1 MLPIPVIAIFDI
13 GKTNKKFFLFSE
25 QYEIVGEESIQFL
38 EITDEDGFP
47 CDDLQKLTEWIHH
60 IIEKYIQ
67 SNKYCIKAINFSGY
81 GASWVHIGDDGK
93 PVAPLYNY
101 LKPFPDDLKN
111 QFYNNYG
118 GEKNISLA
126 TASPVLGNLNS
137 GMLLYYLRYKK
148 PVIFDQIK
156 FSLHLPQYL
165 SYLVTE
171 KYFSDITSIGCHTIL
186 WNFNQHNYHS
196 WVARENILPKLA
208 PIKSPDSVFSVAIQ
222 SNEIQ
227 AGIGI
232 HDSSSALIPY
242 LVHSKEPFVL
252 ISTGTW
258 CISLH
263 PFNQDPLTEDELD
276 HDCMFYI
283 NYKGYPVKTSRL
295 FAGMEHEKQVE
306 RLAKHFGLSKEYY
319 KEISYNSSIIN
330 VMNEDAPIYDSSM
343 QHSVFSFRKL
353 DDFPDY
359 ETAYHQLMFDIIQ
372 EQQFST
378 SLVMKTKPVG
388 KIFVDGGF
396 AHNTV
401 FMHFLANA
409 FPDREVFAA
418 EVSEA
423 SAIGAAMAIHKHW
436 NAKLIPENMVKL
448 KRYFSS

>member
-25 QYEIVGEESIQFL
+25 QYEIVSEESVQFP
-38 EITDEDGFP
+38 EIDDEDGFQ
-47 CDDLQKLTEWIHH
+47 CDDLQKLTEWIYQT
-60 IIEKYIQ
+60 IDKYIH
-67 SNKYCIKAINFSGY
+67 STEFRIKAINFSGY
-81 GASWVHIGDDGK
+81 GASWVHMGKDGK

-101 LKPFPDDLKN
+101 LKPFPDDLKK
-111 QFYNNYG
+111 QFYSNYG

-137 GMLLYYLRYKK
+137 GMMLYFLRYKK
-148 PVIFDQIK
+148 PAVFEQIE

-165 SYLVTE
+165 SYLITG

-208 PIKSPDSVFSVAIQ
+208 PIKSPDSVFSVTIQ

-232 HDSSSALIPY
+232 HDSSAALIPY
-242 LVHSKEPFVL
+242 LLFSKEPFVL

-263 PFNQDPLTEDELD
+263 PFNQDPLTEDELE
-276 HDCMFYI
+276 HDCMFYM

-295 FAGMEHEKQVE
+295 FAGMEHEKQIE
-306 RLAKHFGLSKEYY
+306 RLAKHFGLPKAYY
-319 KEISYNSSIIN
+319 KEISYNGNLIIERN
-330 VMNEDAPIYDSSM
+330 KDVTIYDSVM
-343 QHSVFSFRKL
+343 HHSVFSTRKL
-353 DDFPDY
+353 EDFPDY
-359 ETAYHQLMFDIIQ
+359 ETAYHQLMFDII
-372 EQQFST
+372 EQQRFST
-378 SLVMKTKPVG
+378 SLVMKTKPVD
-388 KIFVDGGF
+388 KIYVDGGF
-396 AHNTV
+396 AHNAL
-401 FMHFLANA
+401 FMHLLAKA
-409 FPDREVFAA
+409 FPDKEVYAA

-436 NAKLIPENMVKL
+436 NTNAIPENLVKL